1 MVKISETDISLLI
14 SKWMGILGLSQWS
27 IKWEYTNDEEQ
38 ETLAS
43 IWCVPNTRTA
53 VLRIQETWDEGFD
66 LEDIVVHEMV
76 HVLISPISR
85 SIDVIFDNHDVT
97 NDTIDLYNNI
107 EEQVI
112 DKIAKSF
119 LSMRS

>member
-53 VLRIQETWDEGFD
+53 VLRIQETWDEDFD